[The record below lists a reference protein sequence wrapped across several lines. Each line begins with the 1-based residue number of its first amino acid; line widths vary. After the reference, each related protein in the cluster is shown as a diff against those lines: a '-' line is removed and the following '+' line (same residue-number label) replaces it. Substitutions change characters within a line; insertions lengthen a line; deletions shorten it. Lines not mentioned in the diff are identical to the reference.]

1 MLTWQPM
8 RTDPC
13 NGIYADTGGLGRYV
27 IKTGD
32 FIILKHNGEEIRK
45 FGSQDEA
52 KAYAQQA
59 YESLG
64 SIVFECSSCPNS
76 LDTETNVWASAWSS
90 AKREGWTAKRE
101 QDYWQNHC
109 LRCSEMAEAA

>member
-59 YESLG
+59 YESLLR
-64 SIVFECSSCPNS
+64 VNDDDFEPM
-76 LDTETNVWASAWSS
+76 A
-90 AKREGWTAKRE
+90 
-101 QDYWQNHC
+101 
-109 LRCSEMAEAA
+109 MAEAA